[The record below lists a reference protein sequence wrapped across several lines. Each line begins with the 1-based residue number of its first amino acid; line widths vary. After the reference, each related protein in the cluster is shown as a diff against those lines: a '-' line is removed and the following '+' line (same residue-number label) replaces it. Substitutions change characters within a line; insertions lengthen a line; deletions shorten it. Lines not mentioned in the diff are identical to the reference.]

1 MNLYIKIPV
10 DLIDEGPDNIY
21 HYCQLYAQLLTT
33 RKINLKQYAL
43 QNNLSYT
50 TARRLLAIAKQQ
62 RGNK

>member
-1 MNLYIKIPV
+1 MNLYIKIPL
-10 DLIDEGPDNIY
+10 DLIDEGPINIY

-33 RKINLKQYAL
+33 RKINLKQYAQ

-62 RGNK
+62 RSNK